1 MTTLIEKNKT
11 YLLLLILLIALS
23 LRLWNLTYDS
33 PFIYHPDEPSYIA
46 ISQTIFKTGDL
57 NPHFFN
63 YPSLFFYINT
73 LAYIPYYGLGKLV
86 GAFSS
91 PENILSPMSLTMGVT
106 QNPIPSTA
114 LLGRLVTVVFGL
126 ATVGLTYFTGQ
137 KLTQKPAVGLGAALL
152 VAISAFNVWH
162 SRFITPDTFVTFFA
176 LLSLFM
182 AVQVYQ
188 KGSWVTYIGAGFC
201 IGLTIASKYNG
212 AIVGIV
218 LAMAHL
224 LRHGRVA
231 WKIPVFYLSLVMV
244 VAGFLA
250 ATPFA
255 LLDFPKFWADVQFE
269 REHYSLGH
277 WGMEG
282 NALQWYVTHMWQ
294 TGAVI
299 YLLAW
304 VQIGYGIISRS
315 PEKLLLASFP
325 LIYFLFISSFQVRND
340 RTFLPLNPFLFLL
353 ASWLMVE
360 LWLGL
365 TQKQF
370 GKGVHLA
377 PTILCLSIVGFQFSQ
392 TLTSL
397 STIAGVSNRE
407 TGRVWIA
414 ENLPVGSKIALEAYS
429 PYVEPTQYTVQGFMQ
444 LMANSPE
451 WYVENEFD
459 YLVFSEVMYGRFF
472 LEPEKYA
479 PQITQ
484 YNAFFERFTLVKQFS
499 SGDAEIRIYK
509 IEE

>member
-1 MTTLIEKNKT
+1 
-11 YLLLLILLIALS
+11 
-23 LRLWNLTYDS
+23 
-33 PFIYHPDEPSYIA
+33 
-46 ISQTIFKTGDL
+46 
-57 NPHFFN
+57 
-63 YPSLFFYINT
+63 
-73 LAYIPYYGLGKLV
+73 
-86 GAFSS
+86 
-91 PENILSPMSLTMGVT
+91 
-106 QNPIPSTA
+106 
-114 LLGRLVTVVFGL
+114 
-126 ATVGLTYFTGQ
+126 
-137 KLTQKPAVGLGAALL
+137 
-152 VAISAFNVWH
+152 
-162 SRFITPDTFVTFFA
+162 
-176 LLSLFM
+176 M